1 MIQAFLQFLS
11 ESSMFLYFNYQFS
24 QKIKVYAV
32 ENSVSAGEKIKSG
45 GFFLPAKENRNILLI
60 DIFV

>member
-24 QKIKVYAV
+24 QKIKVHAV

-45 GFFLPAKENRNILLI
+45 GFFSAGKRKQKTEIYC
-60 DIFV
+60 